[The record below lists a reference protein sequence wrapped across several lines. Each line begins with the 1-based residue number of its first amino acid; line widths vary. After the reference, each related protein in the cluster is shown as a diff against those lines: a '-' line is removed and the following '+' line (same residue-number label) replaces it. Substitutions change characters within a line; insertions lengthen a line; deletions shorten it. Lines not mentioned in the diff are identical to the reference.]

1 MRLRGTSA
9 SELEEAGEDTEGVAE
24 NASKLYATIKKL
36 TKTKDNPEG
45 VSILTDTG
53 AYKSTY
59 EILLEIS
66 KVWKDITDINQAAIL
81 ETIAGKNRSSIAAAI
96 LQNPEMLE
104 SAYNESLN
112 ADGSAEEAMETS
124 LTSIESHMNKL
135 TNSMQTMWQNSVDSG
150 LLIFFVDIAK
160 AISDVIGNVGLLE
173 TALGGIIGFFMAK
186 GGLNVTDLFRSNKE
200 AIDEETGSIEQNT
213 IAKEEGEA
221 ANIAHGD
228 SEVVDAEETT
238 ANTTAVNGNTEGQ
251 VVNNEQKVAG
261 QEANI
266 VHGEAE
272 AADSVNLEQN
282 SAALDQNTASTQTNN
297 AAKSGGIFQG
307 VKNKA
312 QGVKDNIKAG
322 VKNNRFVSNVQTLRE
337 EAAAKKAGD
346 GVEGVG
352 SKLKGF
358 GSTLLSTVGNMIAI
372 TAAIKLIELGISQ
385 ITKGIESR
393 AKLSDE
399 VKAKNDE
406 LKESQKTLE
415 DNSSYVEDNIER
427 YEKLSKGVNEF
438 GQNISLSTSD
448 FKEYNEISNE
458 IAERFP
464 TLVNGYTS
472 TGDAILKCR
481 DNVDLL
487 NKALE
492 DSTNEHYDKVLE
504 NVESGMQNTYN
515 SVSRPN
521 NGIDDI
527 IGDNEGSVKHYQDL
541 LYSYISGAI
550 TSTYKP
556 SNSGKLT
563 IDAYNPNTYAVDFR
577 KIKED
582 AERRGLDFNIEAD
595 DYISDDE
602 KIKSKANATIK
613 KYEKVLEKAYQNGIK
628 ENDQYIDAW
637 LQKGFNKNEN
647 IDEDTKIALT
657 SYVKSIREEL
667 YNKFEGDSSE
677 YEDYINKI
685 ISKVSENKELQGS
698 ISNFFKIDAESMP
711 VSDYID
717 IINQYGEEISNGLT
731 ENGLNIDPQT
741 FLKKNGIDTEVLEE
755 TLNKSKSIIANYI
768 ETFSPEMTK
777 SQKWA
782 VSLKK
787 SDLDIVNSEN
797 YKQQLDMIKNES
809 DKTTLTLEDLKK
821 ALILAKSAKLDNLID
836 VANTISDLDGF
847 KKTVEQ
853 TTTDV
858 NTLQSALSEQNRT
871 GYITQETYNALIESS
886 QDYEKCLETTSY
898 GITLNAQKAR
908 EMIKANAEHRI
919 AEIRVAEAMRSQ
931 QYQINA
937 EKIKQLKDQKDN
949 LTDAGKKELSTLQ
962 EENEKIKT
970 QVNEYKLLR
979 DQLVHTTS
987 AFTAWQNAA
996 SNSQDVGFEYDTMV
1010 EGITRL
1016 KELYKGGLFGT
1027 EEWKTQIEAYFGK
1040 DFNLDNFKSELKDV
1054 KRYLTGSSVGVNNF
1068 IKDVA
1073 KLKNADDGSAM
1084 ANINKNGTFTFD
1096 IHNLEDMR
1104 KQLGITETVAE
1115 ALFDKLKAYGVE
1127 LDFSNVEE
1135 DTNSLESMGT
1145 ELVDVKQK
1153 MDDLEAAISKKKE
1166 VGYDTKDDVENL
1178 KELRQTYEA
1187 VKQKLETEGINTDKL
1202 IEQSDEGT
1210 DKTTSQEVDEVNAKL
1225 DLTNGKLTGADSTV
1239 ANIANNSESVANAW
1253 ERTANAA
1260 GYIAGLSSDSGGSNS
1275 GSNKG
1280 STSGGVGAWTSGTAH
1295 ASGTFGSVNGSHV
1308 ALTAELGEELIVN
1321 PKTGTWRTVGADGAE
1336 FANIE
1341 KDDIVFNH
1349 KQTEELLSKGKTNS
1363 RGKAKSTSSIRGF
1376 AHANGNVGSINISEK
1391 DDKEFG
1397 KYVDKFGEIVSD
1409 FEVKTKKVNEDKKES
1424 TNKMSDSNKT
1434 KDVKSIE
1441 KDQKVNIDTES
1452 AVENLNILSDSSD
1465 NVINKLNPLFGYN
1478 NQYLQIGINN
1488 NDTAGVTGLNN
1499 LANGSNKAFNKLNP
1513 LFGFNNQYLKVGIS
1527 DGANT
1532 GTTGLNSLS
1541 NSSVEAY
1548 NNLNDL
1554 FNTFNNTTFS
1564 FNVLQNYQSAL
1575 SVDDKG
1581 NSKNKKTN
1589 SKYKPT
1595 KKDIDGDGIP
1605 NFLDAD
1611 SPKSMQATV
1620 VKGTSVKTSGN
1631 APLKLPVGNNPNKKK
1646 GSSGSKSKP
1655 TPETFD
1661 FIERRLNKLK
1671 TVAERT
1677 IDKIAE
1683 YISQKGKQTQ
1693 IKTAYNKVSVEY
1705 KANNIAYDKYMT
1717 QANKSKSY
1725 TTGSKKKKKTQ
1736 KISSRII
1743 KSIQGGTFDIK
1754 TIKNE
1759 NLKKAIQNYQSWYD
1773 KAQSCVEANESLR
1786 NTMADLA
1793 EQWAN
1798 IPVEA
1803 AEKKIDKYNNKL
1815 SILEAKLSNIEQY
1828 NTLSGNYK
1836 SNKSLI
1842 QSQINARDS
1851 IIQTQENEVT
1861 KTKTKLNTSKKKAKT
1876 QIGKASYLTK
1886 KYRNLLKGKINK
1898 EEEISTG
1905 KLKGKALQWAQK
1917 YNASLNA
1924 NKNAK
1929 TQYNQ
1934 GFQDYISGINSLN
1947 EALYNIPLDKCNS
1960 KVEELSKK
1968 FNLLSA
1974 ELERTGKGANKR
1986 TLLEKERT
1994 NATKTLNAYITAND
2008 TATTNKNSI
2017 KSSIKKKNAFK
2028 GTTKAE
2034 KKLITK
2040 AINSNNAIDL
2050 SKLNTEEA
2058 VKIAS
2063 RWNNALQASKEAND
2077 NMLQGSSDYLDSL
2090 NEIAMAYSNI
2100 PLDECTYKVE
2110 KLSSVINHLSSEI
2123 EMATTSA
2130 NKNSLINK
2138 QINKERDKFKTY
2150 KNTKSET
2157 NSEFKKNLSDFK
2169 QSKYVTS
2176 NIKNATDRSKLATL
2190 LSSDQTELGD
2200 VEEWLAKYGISAA
2213 SDAGKNILKGASEV
2227 IGNRKAYEMSKTQ
2240 YEDGLEEYRQNMLSL
2255 GESLGNLPIDDC
2267 TKSVEKLNDALS
2279 IAEKRIGNTNSL
2291 EKAGSLIS
2299 DMASSYRNQES
2310 EYQKAYKE
2318 TSKTFNEAKEEITS
2332 GALKATDAE
2341 KSYIKTQVKL
2351 SEEIDVTRLTSE
2363 EAIKAAGK
2371 YNGALN
2377 SNIAA
2382 EKDAAIAVED
2392 LVTNLKS
2399 LAETAINKVKEQFE
2413 KYNTVTDAKQS
2424 NVNSKIA
2431 TIEARGYAAGTEM
2444 YKTMIGLN
2452 VDKQLQLEKE
2462 RKAVQERINQ
2472 NIADGYYTTDDV
2484 EYFEDLAELYGISD
2498 QIEEC
2503 TKNTVE
2509 WNNAIRQLNW
2519 DKFDDLISR
2528 LKAIEE
2534 ETSFLSDLFM
2544 EAELTGDFG
2553 LTDEGIASMGLK
2565 AQNYNFYTEEAKL
2578 YKEEVEKINAE
2589 LARDPNNQTLIER
2602 KDDLVSRYQ
2611 DCIEAAKSEKEAVI
2625 SLVEKGY
2632 NAKID
2637 ALQKLVDKQKELLD
2651 WEKKTHDY
2659 EKSITKQKDN
2669 IVMLEKQIAAL
2680 SLSTDRADVAKKLKL
2695 EQELTDAKEQL
2706 EEDQYSHSIE
2716 TQEEAL
2722 DKSLDLYRQRI
2733 EEYLKDTDRVFG
2745 DAVDLCISK
2754 SVNILSTV
2762 QEKATAVGYAI
2773 QQDLLTV
2780 WNNTTPLLS
2789 YENSVTNAMSGIKD
2803 AISDVNDK
2811 LKDQYDWYE
2820 KLAKQQVELAGAKW
2834 SGNSSNSTSVTTSTK
2849 EVSTKRNTTN
2859 NELIRNVKSIFNT
2872 PEFAGSLNADS
2883 LQKYLNSM
2891 GHGLNVNGYTAL
2903 LNVLAP
2909 LTKYGKYDTKLYGV
2923 DRVGYALNTLKKLVK
2938 QASFKEGGTF
2948 DLQRVTG
2955 EDGIALV
2962 KRKEGILSSEQMV
2975 QFKALTDNLVPLNKA
2990 VNYTIGNSH
2999 DVVKTGVS
3007 GIEAPI
3013 SVTVEG
3019 NLDNVTLEQLNS
3031 AIKQV
3036 PNMLINEM
3044 NKFGTR

>member
-1 MRLRGTSA
+1 M
-9 SELEEAGEDTEGVAE
+9 
-24 NASKLYATIKKL
+24 
-36 TKTKDNPEG
+36 
-45 VSILTDTG
+45 
-53 AYKSTY
+53 
-59 EILLEIS
+59 
-66 KVWKDITDINQAAIL
+66 WKDITDINQAAIL

-160 AISDVIGNVGLLE
+160 AISDIIGNVGLLE

-186 GGLNVTDLFRSNKE
+186 GGLNVADLFRSNKE
-200 AIDEETGSIEQNT
+200 AIDEETGSIKQNT
-213 IAKEEGEA
+213 GAKEEGEA

-282 SAALDQNTASTQTNN
+282 SAALDQNTTSTQANN
-297 AAKSGGIFQG
+297 AAKSGGILQG
-307 VKNKA
+307 IKGK
-312 QGVKDNIKAG
+312 VKDVA
-322 VKNNRFVSNVQTLRE
+322 KNNKFVSDVQTLRE
-337 EAAAKKAGD
+337 QRAQAQTASGAES
-346 GVEGVG
+346 VG
-352 SKLKGF
+352 SKIAGF
-358 GSTLLSTVGNMIAI
+358 GATLGKTLINMFAI
-372 TAAIKLIELGISQ
+372 TTAIKLIELGISQ

-393 AKLSDE
+393 AKLSEE
-399 VKAKNDE
+399 VKVKNDE

-415 DNSSYVEDNIER
+415 DNSSYVEDNIDR

-438 GQNISLSTSD
+438 GQNIGLSNSD
-448 FKEYNEISNE
+448 FKEYNDISNE
-458 IAERFP
+458 IASRFP
-464 TLVNGYTS
+464 DLVQGYSS
-472 TGDAILKCR
+472 TGDAILKCK
-481 DNVDLL
+481 DNISLL
-487 NKALE
+487 NNELNNSSLKNYNEIIDSAADGLE
-492 DSTNEHYDKVLE
+492 DFYNKTSRKDDFWDDTIGIFSGE
-504 NVESGMQNTYN
+504 NDSSISQKIEDIKTFKELTDSSKWKNVSGIESE
-515 SVSRPN
+515 
-521 NGIDDI
+521 ID
-527 IGDNEGSVKHYQDL
+527 
-541 LYSYISGAI
+541 YSMIAS
-550 TSTYKP
+550 SFF
-556 SNSGKLT
+556 
-563 IDAYNPNTYAVDFR
+563 NP
-577 KIKED
+577 IKED
-582 AERRGLDFNIEAD
+582 AKKYGIDIGLEAEDFSKGYNKIPEEAK
-595 DYISDDE
+595 E
-602 KIKSKANATIK
+602 KIEEYNKALKEALNKAPQQIDQYLNAW
-613 KYEKVLEKAYQNGIK
+613 LEKS
-628 ENDQYIDAW
+628 YIGSGSELDSKTKTA
-637 LQKGFNKNEN
+637 LSSFVKN
-647 IDEDTKIALT
+647 IDG
-657 SYVKSIREEL
+657 EL
-667 YNKFEGDSSE
+667 YNQFGK
-677 YEDYINKI
+677 
-685 ISKVSENKELQGS
+685 NKES
-698 ISNFFKIDAESMP
+698 YE
-711 VSDYID
+711 
-717 IINQYGEEISNGLT
+717 
-731 ENGLNIDPQT
+731 
-741 FLKKNGIDTEVLEE
+741 
-755 TLNKSKSIIANYI
+755 NYI
-768 ETFSPEMTK
+768 E
-777 SQKWA
+777 
-782 VSLKK
+782 
-787 SDLDIVNSEN
+787 DIVNKISDNEEFQGAITN
-797 YKQQLDMIKNES
+797 FFTLDKNKLSAEDYLSSARVYGDEISKILTNNGFKINQDTFLQKQGINTEEIESAIETAKNALDSYLKDGKYNTWFEGLKLDDIKLINSDEYKKSFEQITEQSGKATS
-809 DKTTLTLEDLKK
+809 SVKDLKK
-821 ALILAKSAKLDNLID
+821 ALILVKSAKLDNLID

-847 KKTVEQ
+847 KKTVGQ

-858 NTLQSALSEQNRT
+858 NTLQTALSEQNKT
-871 GYITQETYNALIESS
+871 GYITQDTYKALIESS

-908 EMIKANAEHRI
+908 EMIKANAEQRI
-919 AEIRVAEAMRSQ
+919 AEIRVVEAMRSQ

-1040 DFNLDNFKSELKDV
+1040 DFNLDTFKSELKDV

-1202 IEQSDEGT
+1202 IEQSDEET
-1210 DKTTSQEVDEVNAKL
+1210 DKTTSQEVDDINAKL

-1260 GYIAGLSSDSGGSNS
+1260 SYIAGLSSDSGGSNS
-1275 GSNKG
+1275 DSNRG
-1280 STSGGVGAWTSGTAH
+1280 LHSGGGGAWTSGTAH

-1441 KDQKVNIDTES
+1441 TDQKVNIDTES

-1465 NVINKLNPLFGYN
+1465 NAINKLNPLFGYN

-1595 KKDIDGDGIP
+1595 KNDIDGDGIP

-1620 VKGTSVKTSGN
+1620 VKNNGAKGVGTSVKTSGN

-1646 GSSGSKSKP
+1646 GSGSKSKP

-1743 KSIQGGTFDIK
+1743 KGIQGGTFDIK

-1861 KTKTKLNTSKKKAKT
+1861 KTKNKLNTSKKKAKT

-2157 NSEFKKNLSDFK
+2157 NSEFKKSLSDFK

-2190 LSSDQTELGD
+2190 LSSGQTELGD
-2200 VEEWLAKYGISAA
+2200 VEELLAKYGISAV

-2377 SNIAA
+2377 SNITA

-2472 NIADGYYTTDDV
+2472 NIANGYYTTDDV